1 MTSFSVLRV
10 FNSTSVSN
18 AKVCVFFKYKSVI
31 VSVFWSLIKSSGSVA
46 GWLQVRGEFWE
57 WHVISH
63 SQADQAAEQGLPERG
78 ADAGRESEKLGVFFF
93 AFLCVYFYLMISRT
107 TTVIKSSILYVI
119 LNLDP
124 FSTSNTLCFFF
135 CFRAFMYPTYNIPLN
150 HNPSLL
156 FKLISASS
164 SSACHFCPV

>member
-1 MTSFSVLRV
+1 MQKSVCSL
-10 FNSTSVSN
+10 STSQWLFLYFGHWSSLAVQWL
-18 AKVCVFFKYKSVI
+18 ADCRSV
-31 VSVFWSLIKSSGSVA
+31 VSSGSSVGWVTARQTRQRSRAFLSVVLMQA
-46 GWLQVRGEFWE
+46 GSLRSWV
-57 WHVISH
+57 V
-63 SQADQAAEQGLPERG
+63 
-78 ADAGRESEKLGVFFF
+78 FF
-93 AFLCVYFYLMISRT
+93 AFLCLYFYLKISRT

-135 CFRAFMYPTYNIPLN
+135 CFRAFMYPTCNIPLN

-164 SSACHFCPV
+164 PSACHFCPV